1 MSKFKVVILPHGY
14 PSVEIEREV
23 VGGAGGELVCGDTLP
38 DEAAALREAEDADA
52 ILVRWTR
59 VTPEIIGRLK
69 RCRIIVRYG
78 IGYDNVDSASALAA
92 GIMIGHCPTYC
103 VDEVATHT
111 LALLL
116 ACVRDVVNT
125 HAKVASGGWTDNPPV
140 RQWRMAGRTLGLI
153 GLGNIGRCVA
163 GKLRGW
169 GLRILATDPFVE
181 EEQAAATGA
190 QLVDLRTL
198 CREADYIC
206 VHAPLLPETRHLVS
220 REAMELMKDG
230 VILINTARGPLLDEA
245 ALLGA
250 LDSGKVAA
258 AGLDVFEREP
268 LTRDSRLRS
277 HPQIVLSDHAAWYSE
292 NSLAELKRTVAEEA
306 VRVCTGGLPLAI
318 AYPEVLH
325 KLGRFHEWQP
335 SPNAVW
341 QLKRAAWLRDGRT
354 VGQTSGL
361 TVSRVSGPE
370 FLPPQD
376 HGVGDSAN
384 RQTGGL
390 THTHT

>member
-23 VGGAGGELVCGDTLP
+23 VCGAGGELVDGDTFP
-38 DEAAALREAEDADA
+38 DEASALHAAEDADA
-52 ILVRWTR
+52 ILVRWTK
-59 VTPEIIGRLK
+59 VTPEIIRRLK

-125 HAKVASGGWTDNPPV
+125 HAKVASGGWTDNPSV

-153 GLGNIGRCVA
+153 GLGNIGCCVA

-169 GLRILATDPFVE
+169 GLRVLAADPFVE
-181 EEQAAATGA
+181 EEQAAAAGA
-190 QLVDLRTL
+190 QLVDFRTL

-206 VHAPLLPETRHLVS
+206 IHAPLLPETRHLVN
-220 REAMELMKDG
+220 REALELMKDG
-230 VILINTARGPLLDEA
+230 VILVNTARGPLLDEA

-250 LDSGKVAA
+250 LDSGKVTA

-268 LTRDSRLRS
+268 LARDSRLRS

-325 KLGRFHEWQP
+325 KLGRFQEWTP

-341 QLKRAAWLRDGRT
+341 QTKRAARLRGE
-354 VGQTSGL
+354 G
-361 TVSRVSGPE
+361 
-370 FLPPQD
+370 
-376 HGVGDSAN
+376 
-384 RQTGGL
+384 
-390 THTHT
+390 

>member
-1 MSKFKVVILPHGY
+1 MAKFKVVILPHGY

-23 VGGAGGELVCGDTLP
+23 VCGAGGELVDGDTFP
-38 DEAAALREAEDADA
+38 DEAAALHSAEDADA
-52 ILVRWTR
+52 ILVRWTK

-78 IGYDNVDSASALAA
+78 IGYDNVDSASALAN

-116 ACVRDVVNT
+116 ACVRNIVNT
-125 HAKVASGGWTDNPPV
+125 HAKVASGGWTDNPSD

-169 GLRILATDPFVE
+169 GLRVLATDPFVE
-181 EEQAAATGA
+181 EEQALAAGA
-190 QLVDLRTL
+190 QLVDFRTL
-198 CREADYIC
+198 CCESDYIC
-206 VHAPLLPETRHLVS
+206 IHAPLLPETQHLVGH
-220 REAMELMKDG
+220 EALASMKKG
-230 VILINTARGPLLDEA
+230 VILVNTARGPLLDEA
-245 ALLGA
+245 ALLEA
-250 LDSGKVAA
+250 LDTDKVAA

-268 LTRDSRLRS
+268 LAQDSRLRT
-277 HPQIVLSDHAAWYSE
+277 HLRLVLSDHGAWYSE
-292 NSLAELKRTVAEEA
+292 NSLAELKRSVAEDA

-325 KLGRFHEWQP
+325 RLGRFNEWRP
-335 SPNAVW
+335 NSNAVW
-341 QLKRAAWLRDGRT
+341 QMKRAAKLRSKG
-354 VGQTSGL
+354 
-361 TVSRVSGPE
+361 
-370 FLPPQD
+370 
-376 HGVGDSAN
+376 
-384 RQTGGL
+384 
-390 THTHT
+390 

>member
-1 MSKFKVVILPHGY
+1 MAKFKVAILPHGY

-23 VGGAGGELVCGDTLP
+23 VCGAGGELVDGDTLP
-38 DEAAALREAEDADA
+38 DEAAALQAAEEADA
-52 ILVRWTR
+52 ILVRWTK
-59 VTPEIIGRLK
+59 VTPDIIGRLK

-78 IGYDNVDSASALAA
+78 IGYDNVDYASALAA

-125 HAKVASGGWTDNPPV
+125 HAKVASGGWTDNPSV

-163 GKLRGW
+163 TKLKGW
-169 GLRILATDPFVE
+169 RLRVLATDPFVE
-181 EEQAAATGA
+181 QEKAAAVGA

-198 CREADYIC
+198 CRESDYIC

-220 REAMELMKDG
+220 WEALELMKDG

-245 ALLGA
+245 ALLAA
-250 LDSGKVAA
+250 LDAGKVAA

-268 LTRDSRLRS
+268 LARDSRLRS
-277 HPQIVLSDHAAWYSE
+277 HPKLVLSDHGAWYSE

-318 AYPEVLH
+318 AYPEILH
-325 KLGRFHEWQP
+325 KLGRFQEWKP

-341 QLKRAAWLRDGRT
+341 QMKRAARLRGE
-354 VGQTSGL
+354 G
-361 TVSRVSGPE
+361 
-370 FLPPQD
+370 
-376 HGVGDSAN
+376 
-384 RQTGGL
+384 
-390 THTHT
+390 